1 LTYTKGENTRNAL
14 YESVEAQ
21 LKYNTTAASRSTR
34 LPARRECAKL
44 FPAKVAA
51 RSMKDAHRDTDYSE
65 DVETAL
71 LDVELFLKYKSHAR
85 AMARLQAAIK
95 HNPHAIKLR
104 ERLRE
109 VALAHNQP
117 AEAARQCLALVKLYV
132 ARDNFDSAQERLLA
146 AKQADPRINIAPGL
160 EAIRR
165 ARRPD
170 LAPPPVSTVSHA
182 PPAARRVTF
191 AGDLSVV
198 SIFDAVQVIENA
210 RLTGTL
216 TLTTTTEA
224 ATPAGR
230 IRFNEGR
237 IASAESG
244 NERDADALRRLVE
257 MTGGEFDF
265 ERSTENYPTTIQ
277 ATSNTSLLLN
287 ALRELDEENK

>member
-1 LTYTKGENTRNAL
+1 
-14 YESVEAQ
+14 
-21 LKYNTTAASRSTR
+21 
-34 LPARRECAKL
+34 
-44 FPAKVAA
+44 
-51 RSMKDAHRDTDYSE
+51 MKDAYTDTDYGE

-71 LDVELFLKYKSHAR
+71 LDVELFLKYKSHTR
-85 AMARLQAAIK
+85 ALARLQEAIK
-95 HNPHAIKLR
+95 NNPHAIKLR

-109 VALAHNQP
+109 VAIAHNQP
-117 AEAARQCLALVKLYV
+117 EEAARQCLALVKLYV
-132 ARDNFDSAQERLLA
+132 ARDNFDAAQERLLA
-146 AKQADPRINIAPGL
+146 ARQADPRINIAPGL

-170 LAPPPVSTVSHA
+170 LVPLPTAVANAPR
-182 PPAARRVTF
+182 AARAVTF
-191 AGDLSVV
+191 AGDLSVI

-216 TLTTTTEA
+216 TLTA
-224 ATPAGR
+224 AGATVGAPAGR

-237 IASAESG
+237 IAAAEIG
-244 NERDADALRRLVE
+244 LERDTDALRRLVE

-265 ERSTENYPTTIQ
+265 ERASESYPTTIQ

>member
-1 LTYTKGENTRNAL
+1 
-14 YESVEAQ
+14 
-21 LKYNTTAASRSTR
+21 
-34 LPARRECAKL
+34 
-44 FPAKVAA
+44 
-51 RSMKDAHRDTDYSE
+51 MKDAHTHTDMDYSE

-71 LDVELFLKYKSHAR
+71 LDVELFLKYKSHGR
-85 AMARLQAAIK
+85 AMARLQEAIK
-95 HNPHAIKLR
+95 NNPHVIKLR

-109 VALAHNQP
+109 IATAHNQP
-117 AEAARQCLALVKLYV
+117 EEAARQCLALVKLYV

-170 LAPPPVSTVSHA
+170 LAPLPVAAA
-182 PPAARRVTF
+182 PDAPGAARAVTF

-216 TLTTTTEA
+216 TLTA
-224 ATPAGR
+224 AGTGAHAGR
-230 IRFNEGR
+230 IRFNDGR
-237 IASAESG
+237 IAAAESG
-244 NERDADALRRLVE
+244 YDKDTDALRRLVE

-265 ERSTENYPTTIQ
+265 ERSNESYPTTIQ

>member
-1 LTYTKGENTRNAL
+1 
-14 YESVEAQ
+14 
-21 LKYNTTAASRSTR
+21 
-34 LPARRECAKL
+34 
-44 FPAKVAA
+44 
-51 RSMKDAHRDTDYSE
+51 MKDTHTDTDYGE

-71 LDVELFLKYKSHAR
+71 LDVELFLKYRSHAR
-85 AMARLQAAIK
+85 AMARLQEAIK
-95 HNPHAIKLR
+95 NNPHAIKLR

-109 VALAHNQP
+109 VATAHQQP
-117 AEAARQCLALVKLYV
+117 EEAARQCLALVKLYI
-132 ARDNFDSAQERLLA
+132 ARDNFDAAQERLLA
-146 AKQADPRINIAPGL
+146 AKQADPRINIASGL

-170 LAPPPVSTVSHA
+170 IMQPVVAAAPA
-182 PPAARRVTF
+182 PDASRAPARSVTF

-216 TLTTTTEA
+216 TLTAA
-224 ATPAGR
+224 ATGTRAGR

-244 NERDADALRRLVE
+244 HDQDTDALRRLVE

-265 ERSTENYPTTIQ
+265 ERADENYPTTIQ

>member
-1 LTYTKGENTRNAL
+1 
-14 YESVEAQ
+14 
-21 LKYNTTAASRSTR
+21 
-34 LPARRECAKL
+34 
-44 FPAKVAA
+44 
-51 RSMKDAHRDTDYSE
+51 MKDAHTDTDYSE
-65 DVETAL
+65 EVETAL

-85 AMARLQAAIK
+85 AMSRLQEAIK
-95 HNPHAIKLR
+95 NNPHAIKLR

-109 VALAHNQP
+109 IATAQNQP
-117 AEAARQCLALVKLYV
+117 EEAARQCLALVKLYI

-170 LAPPPVSTVSHA
+170 LVP
-182 PPAARRVTF
+182 PPAAAPSNALRAARAVTF

-216 TLTTTTEA
+216 TLTA
-224 ATPAGR
+224 AASGALAGS
-230 IRFNEGR
+230 IQFNEGR
-237 IASAESG
+237 IAAAESDSD
-244 NERDADALRRLVE
+244 RDADALRRLVE

-265 ERSTENYPTTIQ
+265 ERSNKTYPTTIQ
-277 ATSNTSLLLN
+277 AASNTSLLLN

>member
-1 LTYTKGENTRNAL
+1 
-14 YESVEAQ
+14 
-21 LKYNTTAASRSTR
+21 
-34 LPARRECAKL
+34 
-44 FPAKVAA
+44 
-51 RSMKDAHRDTDYSE
+51 MKDAHTDTDYSE
-65 DVETAL
+65 EVDTAL
-71 LDVELFLKYKSHAR
+71 LDVELFLKYRSHAR
-85 AMARLQAAIK
+85 AIARLQEAIK
-95 HNPHAIKLR
+95 SNPHVIKLR

-109 VALAHNQP
+109 VATAHNQP
-117 AEAARQCLALVKLYV
+117 EEAARQCLALVKLYI
-132 ARDNFDSAQERLLA
+132 ARDNFDAAQERLLA
-146 AKQADPRINIAPGL
+146 ARQADPRINIAPGL

-170 LAPPPVSTVSHA
+170 LVPL
-182 PPAARRVTF
+182 PAATATAPTTLAPASRAVTF

-216 TLTTTTEA
+216 TLTA
-224 ATPAGR
+224 APTLAPAGL

-244 NERDADALRRLVE
+244 HDKDTDALRRLVE
-257 MTGGEFDF
+257 MTSGEFDF
-265 ERSTENYPTTIQ
+265 ERSNESYPTTIQ

>member
-1 LTYTKGENTRNAL
+1 
-14 YESVEAQ
+14 
-21 LKYNTTAASRSTR
+21 
-34 LPARRECAKL
+34 
-44 FPAKVAA
+44 
-51 RSMKDAHRDTDYSE
+51 MKDAHTNTEDSE
-65 DVETAL
+65 EVQTAL
-71 LDVELFLKYKSHAR
+71 LDAELFLKYRSHAR
-85 AMARLQAAIK
+85 AMARLQEAIK
-95 HNPHAIKLR
+95 SNPHAIKLR

-109 VALAHNQP
+109 VATAHNQP
-117 AEAARQCLALVKLYV
+117 EEAARQCLALVKLYI

-146 AKQADPRINIAPGL
+146 AKQADPRLNIAPGL

-170 LAPPPVSTVSHA
+170 LQPPVAATPA
-182 PPAARRVTF
+182 PGAPGATRAVTF

-210 RLTGTL
+210 RLSGTL
-216 TLTTTTEA
+216 TLTADGA
-224 ATPAGR
+224 ARGTPAGL

-244 NERDADALRRLVE
+244 DERDADALRRLVE
-257 MTGGEFDF
+257 LTGGQFDF
-265 ERSTENYPTTIQ
+265 ERSSESYPTTIQ

>member
-1 LTYTKGENTRNAL
+1 
-14 YESVEAQ
+14 
-21 LKYNTTAASRSTR
+21 
-34 LPARRECAKL
+34 
-44 FPAKVAA
+44 
-51 RSMKDAHRDTDYSE
+51 MKDAHTDTGYSE

-71 LDVELFLKYKSHAR
+71 LDVELFLKYKSHTR
-85 AMARLQAAIK
+85 AIARLQEAIK
-95 HNPHAIKLR
+95 SNPHAIKLR

-109 VALAHNQP
+109 VALANNQP
-117 AEAARQCLALVKLYV
+117 EEAARQCLALTNLYI
-132 ARDNFDSAQERLLA
+132 ARDNFDAAQERLLE
-146 AKQADPRINIAPGL
+146 AKQTDPRINIVPGL

-170 LAPPPVSTVSHA
+170 L
-182 PPAARRVTF
+182 PPAVVAATTATTSAVRAVTF

-216 TLTTTTEA
+216 TLTA
-224 ATPAGR
+224 ASTGMRAGR

-237 IASAESG
+237 IAAADSG
-244 NERDADALRRLVE
+244 HDKDTDALRRLVE

-265 ERSTENYPTTIQ
+265 ERSNESYPTTIQ

>member
-1 LTYTKGENTRNAL
+1 
-14 YESVEAQ
+14 
-21 LKYNTTAASRSTR
+21 
-34 LPARRECAKL
+34 
-44 FPAKVAA
+44 
-51 RSMKDAHRDTDYSE
+51 MKDAHTDTNYSE

-85 AMARLQAAIK
+85 AVARLQEAIK
-95 HNPHAIKLR
+95 INPHVIKLR

-109 VALAHNQP
+109 VATAHNQP
-117 AEAARQCLALVKLYV
+117 EEAARQCLALVKLYI
-132 ARDNFDSAQERLLA
+132 ARDNFDAAQERLLA
-146 AKQADPRINIAPGL
+146 ARQADPRINIASGL

-170 LAPPPVSTVSHA
+170 LV
-182 PPAARRVTF
+182 PPAAVAAPAAPRAARAVTF

-216 TLTTTTEA
+216 TLTATTGA
-224 ATPAGR
+224 LAGR
-230 IRFNEGR
+230 IHFNEGR
-237 IASAESG
+237 IAAAESG
-244 NERDADALRRLVE
+244 HDKNTDALRRLVE
-257 MTGGEFDF
+257 LTGGEFDF
-265 ERSTENYPTTIQ
+265 ERSSESYPTDIE